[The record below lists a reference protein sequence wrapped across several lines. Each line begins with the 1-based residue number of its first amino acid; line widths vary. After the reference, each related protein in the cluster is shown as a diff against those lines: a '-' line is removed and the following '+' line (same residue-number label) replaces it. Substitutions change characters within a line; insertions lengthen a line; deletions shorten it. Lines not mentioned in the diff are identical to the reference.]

1 MFIKNQLNIKM
12 NNFIVIKD
20 CVKIRDSLKF
30 SPNNSEPIDQESFW
44 IDENEWVDEF
54 DWHTSMQ
61 GQSQN

>member
-1 MFIKNQLNIKM
+1 M

-20 CVKIRDSLKF
+20 CVKILDTSRF
-30 SPNNSEPIDQESFW
+30 SPKKYEPIDQESFW
-44 IDENEWVDEF
+44 IDENGWVDEF